1 MRVVTTT
8 LSALVLLLLSG
19 STMQAQQQKPA
30 TCADWFAVQSWTGTL
45 TYSGSGSGSDAHGNS
60 ESIAE
65 SATINFTT
73 AKNTSPCDINGDF
86 SNGPVSWDWSA
97 TTTTPSTYRVTV
109 NDSFTTQ
116 STDGSGK
123 PCTSTITWDAANAT
137 SANGMAQVD
146 ATFTS
151 ATSGTHT
158 ANATQLVDGVT
169 EVIQGCGGSSTQ
181 TVVGYQ
187 WGPSTYPPNGVALPT
202 LVGPL
207 SASRSFTA
215 PGGLG
220 EPIHWIVTWSL
231 TPNINWDVVLRTSP
245 DYATWRP
252 QAGKSETDVSAGL
265 LGANVFI
272 VDKDTGQSTAMVSVD
287 GWTVELKDV
296 SHEPG
301 VSMNYPPKNKLV
313 TPTPADLDFKDVNEG
328 IFPNTT
334 VSEDG
339 LTLTATPNPATGN
352 QLVFFMNSRDWGGWG
367 TLNITTTLAGQT
379 FKAHFEGDETTDILL
394 PKRQAGSFIADD
406 WKTQHNIPLETADS
420 DDSETQPVGLPGC
433 IGDGLTL
440 YEEYRGFMEKG
451 QHIEGDPTKKDF
463 FVENRIGGDAK
474 PGIRLFQSIT
484 NLNVHKDLRP
494 DEMDVGNP
502 VDQGPDGPNVR
513 LINFN
518 HGQGAHEVDQ
528 HGVAV
533 LYCVNGAG
541 VPTNGGDTIL
551 NRPGVRGRP
560 KLTNSVCLQLA
571 DGPGS
576 LSRTNTHGGS
586 DGVPSITPAQ
596 AAQQYDIG
604 VAHELGHSIG
614 AEHHGEGDLG
624 AARFEIVGPGDPR
637 NTSGKPQFTIVG
649 ASGVG
654 LVSLLDETTGVDR
667 AKAMWDKVSS
677 SMPASCGGV
686 SSLYSPSLFSSVC
699 QGVVGGILSLYGRI
713 NLYIG
718 VPHGQESGSDQCVM
732 RYFFASTYP
741 SASSASVYY
750 VIAPGSEPL
759 GRGMCSSATGTGVN
773 APGRQPQPRYLDAA
787 PNRGACKAWLCVN
800 DKYPPVAQ

>member
-8 LSALVLLLLSG
+8 LSALVLVFLFG
-19 STMQAQQQKPA
+19 STTQAQQQKPA

-73 AKNTSPCDINGDF
+73 AKGTSPCDINGDF
-86 SNGPVSWDWSA
+86 SNGQVSWGWSA
-97 TTTTPSTYRVTV
+97 TTTTPPTYRVTV
-109 NDSFTTQ
+109 NDSLTSQ

-137 SANGMAQVD
+137 SANGMAQID

-169 EVIQGCGGSSTQ
+169 EIIQGCGGSSTQ
-181 TVVGYQ
+181 TLVGYQ

-202 LVGPL
+202 LIGPL

-220 EPIHWIVTWSL
+220 EPIQWIVTWNL

-245 DYATWRP
+245 DYPTWRP
-252 QAGKSETDVSAGL
+252 QAGKSETDVSAGV
-265 LGANVFI
+265 LGVNVFV
-272 VDKDTGQSTAMVSVD
+272 VDKDTGQSSALVSVD

-301 VSMNYPPKNKLV
+301 VSMNYPPTNKLV
-313 TPTPADLDFKDVNEG
+313 MPTPADLDFKNINEG
-328 IFPNTT
+328 ILPNTT

-379 FKAHFEGDETTDILL
+379 IKAHFEGDETTDILL
-394 PKRQAGSFIADD
+394 PKRQVGSFIADD

-420 DDSETQPVGLPGC
+420 DDSETQPVGMPGC

-451 QHIEGDPTKKDF
+451 THIEGDPTKKDF
-463 FVENRIGGDAK
+463 FVLNQIGGDAK
-474 PGIRLFQSIT
+474 PGIRLFQSISG
-484 NLNVHKDLRP
+484 LNVHKDLRN
-494 DEMDVGNP
+494 DEINVGSP
-502 VDQGPDGPNVR
+502 YAQGPDGPNVR
-513 LINFN
+513 LVNFN
-518 HGQGAHEVDQ
+518 HGQAAHEVDQ
-528 HGVAV
+528 HGVAIFS
-533 LYCVNGAG
+533 CTGIK
-541 VPTNGGDTIL
+541 GGLTFL
-551 NRPGVRGRP
+551 NRTGVRGRP
-560 KLTNSVCLQLA
+560 KLTDGICLELSG
-571 DGPGS
+571 GPGL
-576 LSRTNTHGGS
+576 LSRTNVHNDFGLS
-586 DGVPSITPAQ
+586 VPTISPTQ
-596 AAQQYDIG
+596 AAHQYDVG
-604 VAHELGHSIG
+604 VAHELGHSVG
-614 AEHHGEGDLG
+614 ADHHGEGDLG
-624 AARFEIVGPGDPR
+624 ARSFELVGPGDPQ
-637 NTSGKPQFTIVG
+637 NTSGKPQFRIVQG
-649 ASGVG
+649 NASG
-654 LVSLLDETTGVDR
+654 LVSVLDETTGADR
-667 AKAMWDKVSS
+667 SQAMWDKVSS

-686 SSLYSPSLFSSVC
+686 GSQYPSLFSKLC
-699 QGVVGGILSLYGRI
+699 QDVAGALLSDYGQI
-713 NLYIG
+713 TLYIG
-718 VPHGQESGSDQCVM
+718 VPHGEESGNDQCVM
-732 RYFFASTYP
+732 RYFFANTYP
-741 SASSASVYY
+741 SINNPTVYY
-750 VIAPGSEPL
+750 VIAPASEPI
-759 GRGMCSSATGTGVN
+759 GNSFCTSPTGTGVN

-787 PNRGACKAWLCVN
+787 PNQGSCKAWLCVN
-800 DKYPPVAQ
+800 DKYPPVND